1 MKEKATKL
9 IKVCR
14 ENATPIIVSAAWL
27 AAGVTLEVIRN
38 KKKTR
43 KFYSEQLDYIEQE
56 ALWSSENPEEHAKVT
71 DAWNKYEEVC
81 DKNDLR
87 YFLFAPPGHK
97 K

>member
-14 ENATPIIVSAAWL
+14 ENATPIILSAAWL
-27 AAGVTLEVIRN
+27 AAGVSLEVIRN

-56 ALWSSENPEEHAKVT
+56 ALWSSENPEAMLSGISLLVSSSS
-71 DAWNKYEEVC
+71 
-81 DKNDLR
+81 
-87 YFLFAPPGHK
+87 LFSLGITPKGTGLPR
-97 K
+97 